1 MSQHFISLVRRG
13 ATTEIAE
20 LVEHEPSIAKSRD
33 AQGVSAL
40 LWSIYSGQTLVRD
53 FLLSG
58 LDTLDIH
65 EAAAAGDLP
74 RLEAHLRTDPSLARS
89 VSSDGW
95 PALHL
100 AAAFGGPAAV
110 LVLLEHGADV
120 HQFSTSGMR
129 NQALHAACALSND
142 PETVRLLLAHGA
154 EVNAVQM
161 GGFAPLHSAASGGK
175 SAIVDVL
182 LAGGADR
189 NKACDRGKLPAD
201 YAEERGH
208 SRLAAQLRAAAAA

>member
-20 LVEHEPSIAKSRD
+20 LVEHDPSIAKSRD

-40 LWSIYSGQTLVRD
+40 LWAIYSGQTVVRD

-58 LDTLDIH
+58 LESLDIH
-65 EAAAAGDLP
+65 EAAAAGDVP
-74 RLEAHLRTDPSLARS
+74 RLEAQLRVDPSLARA

-100 AAAFGGPAAV
+100 AAAFGGPAAAM
-110 LVLLEHGADV
+110 VLLEHGADV
-120 HQFSTSGMR
+120 RQLATSGMR

-142 PETVRLLLAHGA
+142 PETVRLLLNHGA
-154 EVNAVQM
+154 DVNAVQM
-161 GGFAPLHSAASGGK
+161 GGFTPLHSAASGGK
-175 SAIVDVL
+175 TALVDVL
-182 LAGGADR
+182 LAAGANRDQP
-189 NKACDRGKLPAD
+189 CDRGKLAAD

-208 SRLAAQLRAAAAA
+208 TGIAAQLRSSAAA